1 MTENKTAR
9 PESLEQVFLCY
20 TKDNLQDIAKKH
32 GLKGFSKWNKKDLAK
47 WLKDQLLDENVMGEI
62 VKKASADETGF
73 FEAAIREQG
82 IQISQDLVAASIL
95 LATYGAYD
103 PKQSVYLVPDDVEE
117 QYEKICTPDMQAEK
131 ANRDRMEI
139 YAKAAAYLYGV
150 ISVEKFAEICETY
163 DEALTDVEEVRGM
176 LEEICR
182 SNKEICL
189 KDGLLMFS
197 DLSENNVYQEVQK
210 VQGSFEYYIPK
221 TEEEFVNYGRLEC
234 QEPNE
239 NTVFFIQTMM
249 FEFHKNQ
256 AEALQIFYEVQ
267 DSIRMN
273 FPEEEIISQLYQHGC
288 YFSSQK
294 QVEATKKEIRRL
306 GCMTRCW
313 DYKGHMES
321 EVTRNAMS
329 VGLGRKVYPNEPC
342 PCGSGKKYKR
352 CCGRKG

>member
-62 VKKASADETGF
+62 VKKASADETEF
-73 FEAAIREQG
+73 FEAAIREQE

-95 LATYGAYD
+95 LTTYGAYD

-131 ANRDRMEI
+131 ANRGRMEI

-197 DLSENNVYQEVQK
+197 DLSENNV
-210 VQGSFEYYIPK
+210 
-221 TEEEFVNYGRLEC
+221 
-234 QEPNE
+234 
-239 NTVFFIQTMM
+239 
-249 FEFHKNQ
+249 
-256 AEALQIFYEVQ
+256 
-267 DSIRMN
+267 
-273 FPEEEIISQLYQHGC
+273 
-288 YFSSQK
+288 
-294 QVEATKKEIRRL
+294 
-306 GCMTRCW
+306 
-313 DYKGHMES
+313 
-321 EVTRNAMS
+321 
-329 VGLGRKVYPNEPC
+329 
-342 PCGSGKKYKR
+342 
-352 CCGRKG
+352 